1 MISFHALFQYL
12 RRRSLRCPTP
22 ARLPFLI
29 GLIFLLC
36 QGIAHAQHQPW
47 DDEDGIVV
55 VVGSPFIELY
65 VQPGRG
71 YARFHAVEKNERIRL
86 FKNRTDWYKVETQ
99 DGKIGWVPRRDLTN
113 LYDTEGYPLDF
124 RTPTWS
130 EAKDPWQIG
139 LMVGEMDGAVMY
151 TVQAGYRF
159 TSNISGELKY
169 TQAFRDTSNT
179 KLGSVMLVHQPFPQR
194 RISPF
199 FTLGAGTMK
208 IFRDAIV
215 AEAEDEK
222 DNAVTVGG
230 GLMFYVTHKVIARLE
245 YNQHTLLT
253 TRDNNQE
260 VEEWKAGFS
269 VLF

>member
-1 MISFHALFQYL
+1 MNPFSNLF
-12 RRRSLRCPTP
+12 RHLRCQSSTP
-22 ARLPFLI
+22 RQLI
-29 GLIFLLC
+29 AAVLLLAAW
-36 QGIAHAQHQPW
+36 IIPAQAQDVSGW
-47 DDEDGIVV
+47 QDEDGVVV

-71 YARFHAVEKNERIRL
+71 YARFHAVEKNERLRL
-86 FKNRTDWYKVETQ
+86 FKTRTDWYKVETQ
-99 DGKIGWVPRRDLTN
+99 DGKIGWVPRRALTD

-124 RTPTWS
+124 RIPSWS
-130 EAKDPWQIG
+130 EAKHPWQMG
-139 LMVGEMDGAVMY
+139 LMAGEMDGATTY
-151 TVQAGYRF
+151 TVYGGYRF
-159 TSNISGELKY
+159 TPNISAEIKY
-169 TQAFRDTSNT
+169 TQAFSDTNSNT
-179 KLGSVMLVHQPFPQR
+179 KLGSVMLLHQPFPQWR
-194 RISPF
+194 ASPF

-208 IFRDAIV
+208 FFRDGVQVKTA
-215 AEAEDEK
+215 DDK

-230 GLMFYVTHKVIARLE
+230 GLMFYISHKVIARFE

>member
-1 MISFHALFQYL
+1 MNSFSVFFRHLDCQSRAL
-12 RRRSLRCPTP
+12 RRFLAAVLLLAIWVTP
-22 ARLPFLI
+22 A
-29 GLIFLLC
+29 
-36 QGIAHAQHQPW
+36 AAQDIPTTW
-47 DDEDGIVV
+47 LEDDGVVV

-86 FKNRTDWYKVETQ
+86 FKSRTDWYKVETQ
-99 DGKIGWVPRRDLTN
+99 DGKIGWVPRRALTD

-124 RTPTWS
+124 RTPSWS
-130 EAKDPWQIG
+130 EAKHPWQMG
-139 LMVGEMDGAVMY
+139 LMVGEMESAITY
-151 TVQAGYRF
+151 TVYGGYRF
-159 TSNISGELKY
+159 TPNISAELKY
-169 TQAFRDTSNT
+169 TQAFGDTFNT
-179 KLGSVMLVHQPFPQR
+179 KLVSGMLLHQPFPQWR
-194 RISPF
+194 ASPF
-199 FTLGAGTMK
+199 FTLGAGNMK
-208 IFRDAIV
+208 FFRDGV
-215 AEAEDEK
+215 LVKPEDEN

-230 GLMFYVTHKVIARLE
+230 GLMFYVTHKVVARLE